1 MTEAFPADS
10 VTRHRLIL
18 VGGLHRSGT
27 TPLARLLGA
36 HPQVSA
42 FHDTGVK
49 EDEGQHLQDVY
60 PAARTYGG
68 AGRFAQ
74 APEAHLTETSPLATP
89 DNARRMFAS
98 WSKHWDLSRPVL
110 VEKSPPNLVM
120 SRFLQQLFPDARF
133 LMIVR
138 HPAVVAMSTSKWAG
152 PGTSIAD
159 LVEHWLVAHETFLG
173 DAGRLRA
180 VRVVKYERLLAEPEE
195 TLEDLA
201 AYLELDEPLSA
212 DSLEQGRSARYQEEW
227 NAMLSGGNPWRR
239 RQVRAA
245 VERYA
250 ERVARFGYNLEDL
263 SQVGAF
269 PDLASGF
276 AAGN

>member
-1 MTEAFPADS
+1 MTEASPADS

-60 PAARTYGG
+60 PSARTYGG
-68 AGRFAQ
+68 AGRFAL
-74 APEAHLTETSPLATP
+74 APETHLTETSPLATS

-98 WSKHWDLSRPVL
+98 WSEHWDLSQPVL

-120 SRFLQQLFPDARF
+120 SRFLQKLFPDARF

-138 HPAVVAMSTSKWAG
+138 HPAVVAMSTSKWA

-159 LVEHWLVAHETFLG
+159 LVEHWLVAHETFLA

-180 VRVVKYERLLAEPEE
+180 VRVVKYERMLAEPKE
-195 TLEDLA
+195 TLGELA

-212 DSLEQGRSARYQEEW
+212 DSLEQGRSTRYQEDW
-227 NAMLSGGNPWRR
+227 NARLSGGNPWRR

-245 VERYA
+245 IERYA
-250 ERVARFGYNLEDL
+250 ERVAQFGYNLEDL